1 MLNNL
6 RVIDADGHLMDFDDL
21 IRPYLP
27 ERFQSRIAPFYPLE
41 NWDRDLGGTLGKHWV
56 RDVSTR
62 LTDMDVQGID
72 LSVLYPTVDLFIGR
86 VCEPELAIAPC
97 RAYNDCVHAVCS
109 ESTRLR
115 AVAMVQLHDIPEE
128 ADESLIPTVAA
139 MIGEDVLLYA
149 SNYPYWDMD
158 YPDSAKELRERTDLS
173 ERVKRKILGENAR
186 RVYRLE

>member
-1 MLNNL
+1 
-6 RVIDADGHLMDFDDL
+6 
-21 IRPYLP
+21 
-27 ERFQSRIAPFYPLE
+27 
-41 NWDRDLGGTLGKHWV
+41 
-56 RDVSTR
+56 
-62 LTDMDVQGID
+62 
-72 LSVLYPTVDLFIGR
+72 
-86 VCEPELAIAPC
+86 
-97 RAYNDCVHAVCS
+97 
-109 ESTRLR
+109 
-115 AVAMVQLHDIPEE
+115 MVQLHDIPEE